1 MIFRKFSTSCRTLAK
16 VIPKNLKGKS
26 VSSQLWLQRQLSDP
40 YVEKARM
47 LNYRSGLFPNFI
59 RKKKGDKKL
68 KFTDVVV
75 PLSSSK

>member
-1 MIFRKFSTSCRTLAK
+1 MIFRKFSTTTRTLAK

-47 LNYRSGLFPNFI
+47 LNYRCEQVKQVLCDFMNLI
-59 RKKKGDKKL
+59 VYNL
-68 KFTDVVV
+68 
-75 PLSSSK
+75 